1 MVKKLISFSRN
12 RIPWPLAFKIAG
24 AAIVLSLL
32 YFSAFSW
39 LAIFIFWGFFGYIY
53 FAESFRRRSFRFS
66 YWLLIFLAFVLI
78 KIGLD
83 YFWTPVLALALF
95 LVFLAL
101 FFVVL
106 GLIDFVFGD
115 QFLVYNLFHSSF
127 FLAVF
132 GIFFY
137 FRFSS
142 SFLLLFGLFLV
153 VLLLLEEFFV
163 FNGIGWPKRR
173 LVAEGVLALTAVQ
186 IAWLTSLLPI
196 GFINSAAFL
205 VLFLGLSR
213 DAALAHFQGH
223 FSIFYLFRQLTF
235 FIILSLFIFFIS
247 SWSL

>member
-1 MVKKLISFSRN
+1 MVKRLISFLKN
-12 RIPWPLAFKIAG
+12 RIPWPLAFKITG
-24 AAIVLSLL
+24 AAIVLSFL

-39 LAIFIFWGFFGYIY
+39 LAIFVFWGFFGYVY

-66 YWLLIFLAFVLI
+66 YWLLVLLAFILI

-83 YFWTPVLALALF
+83 YFWTPILALAFF
-95 LVFLAL
+95 LVFLAF
-101 FFVVL
+101 FFVIL
-106 GLIDFVFGD
+106 GLIDFIFGN
-115 QFLVYNLFHSSF
+115 QFFVYNLFHSSF

-142 SFLLLFGLFLV
+142 SFWLLLSLFLA
-153 VLLLLEEFFV
+153 VLLFLEEFFV
-163 FNGIGWPKRR
+163 FNGIDWPKRR
-173 LVAEGVLALTAVQ
+173 LAAEGVLALVAVQ
-186 IAWLTSLLPI
+186 IAWLASFLPI
-196 GFINSAAFL
+196 GFINCAAFL

-213 DAALAHFQGH
+213 DAVLAHFQGY

-235 FIILSLFIFFIS
+235 FIILSLFIFLIS

>member
-1 MVKKLISFSRN
+1 MVKRLISFSKN
-12 RIPWPLAFKIAG
+12 RIPWPLAFKIAA
-24 AAIVLSLL
+24 AAIVLSFL

-39 LAIFIFWGFFGYIY
+39 LAISVFWGFFGYVY

-66 YWLLIFLAFVLI
+66 YWLLVLLTFIFI

-83 YFWTPVLALALF
+83 YFWTPVLALSFFLIF
-95 LVFLAL
+95 LVL
-101 FFVVL
+101 FFVIL
-106 GLIDFVFGD
+106 GLIDFVFGN
-115 QFLVYNLFHSSF
+115 QFLIYNLFHSSF

-137 FRFSS
+137 FRFFS
-142 SFLLLFGLFLV
+142 SFWLFLGLFLTT
-153 VLLLLEEFFV
+153 LLLLEEFFV

-173 LVAEGVLALTAVQ
+173 LAAEGVLALAAVQ
-186 IAWLTSLLPI
+186 IAWLTSFLPI

-213 DAALAHFQGH
+213 DAILAHFQGH

-235 FIILSLFIFFIS
+235 FVILSLFIFLIS